1 MRALLSLLL
10 SVCLLVSSVS
20 PSLAQRIPIGRGMIS
35 GGKGLSQ
42 SFGKGLSSSV
52 SSKGFS
58 TALNSRLSQLALQQ
72 LPSAAAIRSQM
83 QTGLHSGLA
92 GRILEI
98 PSLAER
104 APLLRCEFVVLAL
117 DQHVSVSELSEAVK
131 FYRAD
136 LAKSSASFAQF
147 AGQNF
152 NDVFTS
158 VLDSSSSLRPSF
170 FAARDALTDA
180 AALGLVGSKEDV
192 PALMSCYRKAKGTAF
207 EDMAAA
213 VTARGLL
220 RQGAHE
226 ELAVWAKANAE
237 DNFFWQELA
246 AYTQEHG
253 IAVEWGVEFTGKP
266 AQISSIQKKFLGSSL
281 KVNELNADFSR
292 EATTKWLALGKTS
305 PAMPSSAV
313 TAETGAAPLQEL
325 TAPNLSQAL
334 SGVQIAPSD
343 LGLAPVDMAVSAS
356 AAELKA
362 PEATVSTV
370 PKQGSSHSGILY
382 SGIPVFAMADAFK
395 KTYQGLRRLFGGKKA
410 AASSVPEEPGLH
422 KNTVHPVYEPR
433 RVPVEEETDTW
444 INPIPSVPVEVAE
457 NGFKLTIENEEG
469 MESIL
474 KNVDIT
480 IDASIKTKGYNR
492 ITLRKD
498 HIFELRNLTLSPGQ
512 MDHFFF
518 EMPNTNGEL
527 VRLGM
532 GAQNLHLPRP
542 LRIKLEKAPNQRYKV
557 RSLGVYKD
565 GSSGLLMTADLD
577 ASLVPA
583 EDGYLLAGEDGSIWF
598 VSEKNG
604 QRTLLEG
611 YYIRLPKED
620 SRYWTQVMQQDGK
633 PFTLGVH
640 STSHKTKLLTMAVP
654 SLQIGLGKTTA
665 PELNARTNL
674 GESASSTIMLGI
686 NNVLPILMG
695 FVHPLLKRY
704 GEAAVAR
711 WGMGFFLAGGLTA
724 LVSGLYGALGDG
736 RMTAVQT
743 TGFIL
748 SSILIAMGTN
758 ITRFV
763 QNILIS
769 ANRGVPASGDAFK
782 KKPAVKGAATEVPNF
797 AYFAKRLQDIVLLKK
812 GVVRDGALFQ
822 TASMFKN
829 IGTMAFLAF
838 PWLVNKAGELAFGV
852 NLGLDFSASYVPYTL
867 WAGWAAWR
875 LSKTAYKDA
884 FPMNLNVVENQF
896 KELLAGA
903 FNGMEKL
910 PAEALTAESA
920 EMTALAKKL
929 SGMIDSLTAVE
940 VRHKKGDGNKLISQH
955 EAEAV
960 QAFQEDLISKGVPAE
975 QAEQAGLELQ
985 KAFDI
990 LGHRNVRLMDV
1001 LRLKSLSPSLL
1012 AMTLATVHELSVS
1025 NGFAFAMHN
1034 VLDNGT
1040 YANAL
1045 TALTLYGSMS
1055 GGRILGNYISRYL
1068 SGGSMYALSSTFS
1081 IGGTV
1086 LMATAMAGADLSGTA
1101 LDPLAG
1107 CSIPQLITG
1116 AVIASFGVGNFFS
1129 QMYEYMTGLYPKYKR
1144 EISLLINYTMPLA
1157 AVLAFPMRSLVEVT
1171 GISNLDLI
1179 LAGGAVAASVL
1190 LTPGM
1195 LTNSTVVQVAKYE
1208 GGRMWTKIKNW
1219 FKGGGKNNTPSG
1231 NLDDAAA
1238 AQ

>member
-10 SVCLLVSSVS
+10 SVCLLVGSVT
-20 PSLAQRIPIGRGMIS
+20 PSLAQVWRGGRQVV
-35 GGKGLSQ
+35 KGARRLPQ
-42 SFGKGLSSSV
+42 SLEKAASSTV
-52 SSKGFS
+52 APKGFS
-58 TALNSRLSQLALQQ
+58 LTLSSRISRLALQQ
-72 LPSAAAIRSQM
+72 TPTSISIRTQM
-83 QTGLHSGLA
+83 KSGQRNGLA
-92 GRILEI
+92 RQILSVR
-98 PSLAER
+98 SLAEQ
-104 APLLRCEFVVLAL
+104 APLLRNEFVTLAL
-117 DQHVSVSELSEAVK
+117 EKHVSSNELSQAVA

-136 LAKSSASFAQF
+136 LQKSSASLAQF
-147 AGQNF
+147 SGQNF
-152 NDVFTS
+152 DEAFAS
-158 VLDSSSSLRPSF
+158 AYESSSPLAQDFLS
-170 FAARDALTDA
+170 ARDALTDA
-180 AALGLVGSKEDV
+180 AALGLFGSKADAPV
-192 PALMSCYRKAKGTAF
+192 LVSFYQQAKGTAF
-207 EDMAAA
+207 EDLAAA

-220 RQGAHE
+220 CQGAYE
-226 ELAVWAKANAE
+226 ELAVWAQANAA

-253 IAVEWGVEFTGKP
+253 IAVEWGVEFTGKTVDVSP
-266 AQISSIQKKFLGSSL
+266 VQKQFLSSGWAF
-281 KVNELNADFSR
+281 NALNADFSR
-292 EATTKWLALGKTS
+292 AATEKWLSLGKEF
-305 PAMPSSAV
+305 PAHAPAV
-313 TAETGAAPLQEL
+313 KTAETLSAASTEV

-334 SGVQIAPSD
+334 SGVQLTPSN
-343 LGLAPVDMAVSAS
+343 LGVAPVEMASSVS
-356 AAELKA
+356 AAEVPPVPAQVKTPAVA
-362 PEATVSTV
+362 PATA
-370 PKQGSSHSGILY
+370 SSNSGMLY
-382 SGIPVFAMADAFK
+382 SGIPVFAMADAVK
-395 KTYQGLRRLFGGKKA
+395 KTYQGLRRLFSGKKA
-410 AASSVPEEPGLH
+410 TQPAVPEEPGLH
-422 KNTVHPVYEPR
+422 ENTVQPVYEAR
-433 RVPVEEETDTW
+433 RVAADEAVDDW
-444 INPIPSVPVEVAE
+444 INPMPFVPVEVAE
-457 NGFKLTIENEEG
+457 NGFKLTVENEDG
-469 MESIL
+469 VESIL
-474 KNVDIT
+474 KNVEIT

-492 ITLRKD
+492 ITFRKD
-498 HIFELRNLTLSPGQ
+498 HIFELRNLTLEPGQ

-542 LRIKLEKAPNQRYKV
+542 LRIKLEKVPNQRYKV

-565 GSSGLLMTADLD
+565 ESSPLLMTADVD

-583 EDGYLLAGEDGSIWF
+583 ESGYLLADEGGAIWF
-598 VSEKNG
+598 VSEETG
-604 QRTLLEG
+604 RRTLLDG

-620 SRYWTQVMQQDGK
+620 SRYWTRVMQQDGQ

-640 STSHKTKLLTMAVP
+640 STSRKTTLLTMSVP

-674 GESASSTIMLGI
+674 SESTSSMIMLGI

-724 LVSGLYGALGDG
+724 LGSGLYGALGDG
-736 RMTAVQT
+736 SMTSLQT
-743 TGFIL
+743 VGFIT

-769 ANRGVPASGDAFK
+769 ANRGVPTLGDSFK
-782 KKPAVKGAATEVPNF
+782 KKPVVKGAATEVPDF
-797 AYFAKRLQDIVLLKK
+797 AHFTKRIKEVARFKK

-838 PWLVNKAGELAFGV
+838 PWLANRVSELAFGV

-867 WAGWAAWR
+867 WAGWTAWK
-875 LSKTAYKDA
+875 LSRTAYKDA
-884 FPMNLNVVENQF
+884 FPMNLNVVENRF
-896 KELLAGA
+896 RELLASS

-910 PAEALTAESA
+910 SAEALMAESG

-940 VRHKKGDGNKLISQH
+940 VRHKKGDGKKLIQQH

-960 QAFQEDLISKGVPAE
+960 QAFQEDLISKGVPAA

-985 KAFDI
+985 KAFDT
-990 LGHRNVRLMDV
+990 LGHRNVRLWDV
-1001 LRLKSLSPSLL
+1001 FRLKALSPSLL

-1025 NGFAFAMHN
+1025 NGFAFAMHD
-1034 VLDNGT
+1034 VLGDGT

-1055 GGRILGNYISRYL
+1055 VGRILGNLISRYL
-1068 SGGSMYALSSTFS
+1068 SGGSMYALSSLFS
-1081 IGGTV
+1081 IGGTA
-1086 LMATAMAGADLSGTA
+1086 LMAFAGD
-1101 LDPLAG
+1101 
-1107 CSIPQLITG
+1107 SISQLMTG

-1157 AVLAFPMRSLVEVT
+1157 AVMSFPMRWLVNYTGVSGLDLMLSGAAVT
-1171 GISNLDLI
+1171 G
-1179 LAGGAVAASVL
+1179 SVM

-1195 LTNSTVVQVAKYE
+1195 LANSTVVQVAKYE
-1208 GGRMWTKIKNW
+1208 GGRMWTKMKNL
-1219 FKGGGKNNTPSG
+1219 FKGGGKHNTPSD
-1231 NLDDAAA
+1231 NLDDAVA